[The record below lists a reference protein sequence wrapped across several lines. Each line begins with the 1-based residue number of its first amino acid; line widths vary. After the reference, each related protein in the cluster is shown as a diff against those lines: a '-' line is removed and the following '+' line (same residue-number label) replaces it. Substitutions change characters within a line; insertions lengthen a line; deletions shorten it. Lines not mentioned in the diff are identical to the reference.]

1 MFATPS
7 SWQHDPPPILW
18 ESTMPV
24 DARKPFGEIV
34 KEIMDSYH
42 RTGKIGNITPKNA
55 AHALRIAKAIATR
68 AKAEHAP

>member
-1 MFATPS
+1 
-7 SWQHDPPPILW
+7 
-18 ESTMPV
+18 MPV

>member
-1 MFATPS
+1 V
-7 SWQHDPPPILW
+7 PI
-18 ESTMPV
+18 
-24 DARKPFGEIV
+24 DNRKPFGEIV